1 MQQTV
6 MPAVLTTTLVAAP
19 PAPRPLKRRALPV
32 PSRGTQQSARRKGG
46 TSAPAGLRTSTTTFT
61 PGDTVSMLAIK
72 AADQRQGR
80 AAAAGRGRGRAALRV
95 TWLCQKASLTQRAV
109 DKALPTLHVEDV
121 YDLHARHSLD
131 SLGDVFS
138 RVVALQVVGR

>member
-61 PGDTVSMLAIK
+61 PGDTIK
-72 AADQRQGR
+72 AADQGRRSALGTGRRRGTRASCSASDVALPEGEPHPACSRQG
-80 AAAAGRGRGRAALRV
+80 AAHAAR
-95 TWLCQKASLTQRAV
+95 
-109 DKALPTLHVEDV
+109 
-121 YDLHARHSLD
+121 
-131 SLGDVFS
+131 
-138 RVVALQVVGR
+138 